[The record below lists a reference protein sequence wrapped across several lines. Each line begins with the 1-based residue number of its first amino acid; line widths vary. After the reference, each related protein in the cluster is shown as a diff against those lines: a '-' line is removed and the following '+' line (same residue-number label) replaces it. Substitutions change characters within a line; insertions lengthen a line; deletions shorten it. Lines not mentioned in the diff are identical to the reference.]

1 MQIAL
6 EVLTID
12 TEELLQAIQQEQPIL
27 LMYHGKPQAKIVGLT
42 GTDHALPNDLSQ
54 SPLFGIWQDRPDCQ
68 NVQAYVDELRRSRIQ
83 C

>member
-12 TEELLQAIQQEQPIL
+12 PEELLQAIQQEQPIL
-27 LMYHGKPQAKIVGLT
+27 LMYHGKPQAKIVGLNV
-42 GTDHALPNDLSQ
+42 TDYVLPNDLSQ

-68 NVQAYVDELRRSRIQ
+68 EVQAYVDELRRSRVP